1 MRTNGRDT
9 IDLAGTWN
17 LQLDPRD
24 EGLEGR
30 WWKSFP
36 GESPR
41 SSEEGGP
48 VILPGAIHAQGY
60 GEPPGPET
68 EWTVSDI
75 DASFRDDPHLGDLYR
90 DDTFR
95 MPYLLQPDRRY
106 VGAAWFT
113 REIELPGSH
122 GSLGG
127 PDSPESPDGKV
138 LILRLERAH
147 WRTTV
152 WWDGEA
158 LGSRDSLSVPHEY
171 TIGTLGAAGGD
182 SRGIAPG
189 KHRITI
195 RVDNRLLH
203 NVGPNAHSVS
213 DHTQGNWNGIIGRI
227 ELAAVHPVYVQELS
241 VFPSVERRTAVL
253 RVSIGNATGRE
264 VEMTTAISG
273 RDIHDCGKKTPI
285 RYPPKGLPSIGN
297 SDSARRSGPGTSSPR
312 C

>member
-1 MRTNGRDT
+1 MQTNGRDT
-9 IDLAGTWN
+9 IDLSGTWN

-30 WWKSFP
+30 WWESFAA
-36 GESPR
+36 ESLR

-48 VILPGAIHAQGY
+48 VTLPGAIHAQGY
-60 GEPPGPET
+60 GEPPGLET

-113 REIELPGSH
+113 REIELPE
-122 GSLGG
+122 SLEGN
-127 PDSPESPDGKV
+127 V

-147 WRTTV
+147 WTTAV
-152 WWDGEA
+152 WWDGQA

-171 TIGTLGAAGGD
+171 TIGTLGAAGGGEGT
-182 SRGIAPG
+182 RGIAPG

-227 ELAAVHPVYVQELS
+227 ELWP
-241 VFPSVERRTAVL
+241 F
-253 RVSIGNATGRE
+253 
-264 VEMTTAISG
+264 
-273 RDIHDCGKKTPI
+273 I
-285 RYPPKGLPSIGN
+285 RFTF
-297 SDSARRSGPGTSSPR
+297 RS
-312 C
+312 